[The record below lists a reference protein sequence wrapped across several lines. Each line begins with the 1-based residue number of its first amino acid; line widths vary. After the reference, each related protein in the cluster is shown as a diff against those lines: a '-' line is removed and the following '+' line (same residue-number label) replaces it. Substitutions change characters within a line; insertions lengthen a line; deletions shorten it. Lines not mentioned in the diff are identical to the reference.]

1 MNGGDH
7 SYRMRADSNRMH
19 SSRHE
24 KQQSFLDAIEDI
36 VKTEPDEYIEV
47 IKKSSLNENHQKSAE
62 NSIAMTKIYN
72 ENQ

>member
-19 SSRHE
+19 SSRHD

-47 IKKSSLNENHQKSAE
+47 IKKPSHIEHHLKPSEPIKFN
-62 NSIAMTKIYN
+62 
-72 ENQ
+72 